1 MMQET
6 MRSAREQP
14 LSQPVCPSC
23 GGALRVA
30 RTVPGTNGFVE
41 LKIFSCRECSLWI
54 TELADEGRG
63 TVSNRS

>member
-6 MRSAREQP
+6 MGSAREQP

-54 TELADEGRG
+54 TESADEGRG